1 MRGFGERVDTF
12 FSPRMWH
19 HAGRP
24 TTGHSTETIEANSK
38 HNRRRTIARLSWIN
52 KNSKREFLQKM
63 NLIILLIKWCNQDWM
78 MFQRIFIGQIL
89 KFWYHS
95 NALNETKTFLA
106 TIFEFKNFLD
116 HHLEFHWS
124 TFQHLDRRTVTVHTH
139 GPPKGFFEP
148 FTWALLNCWRSYYC
162 TIYFET

>member
-1 MRGFGERVDTF
+1 MFSSEPKEFVKEGPAKLIHKKEMGFGERVDTY

-63 NLIILLIKWCNQDWM
+63 NLIILLIK
-78 MFQRIFIGQIL
+78 
-89 KFWYHS
+89 
-95 NALNETKTFLA
+95 
-106 TIFEFKNFLD
+106 
-116 HHLEFHWS
+116 
-124 TFQHLDRRTVTVHTH
+124 
-139 GPPKGFFEP
+139 
-148 FTWALLNCWRSYYC
+148 
-162 TIYFET
+162 